1 MTKTLH
7 TKIRSLTIFLLI
19 LTFIVITLSF
29 LPKAKAETK
38 IVSLDPSSGNV
49 GTTVQ
54 LIANISTPN
63 GLYKISFNGDEL
75 PGGNASGN
83 NVTASFT
90 IPHAPEGAHDVT
102 IIDMKT
108 GENDT
113 ATFTVLT
120 SYLFEPA
127 LPESPAQLQQEANV
141 TISANMTGGKSNY
154 TYPNIKVQTPSG
166 NLTYEALVNI
176 TTNAVGDYYHN
187 LTYPDDFSSGANT
200 NFTGDYKIL
209 LNETVVNSFFIGLTN
224 SSEYHR
230 GDLVN
235 IKAIDY
241 PLNQNVSVTISFGNE
256 SIDSI
261 PLNVTDG
268 IINKNWHVP
277 QDALVGNYTLSIT
290 PVPESKQEANDTQ
303 IFEVPG
309 FRTEILTLNLAN
321 QTVPNIFIKAYDQ
334 SADVYYNTTS
344 NGNGSASFM
353 FERGIYNCEVFFKE
367 VRVGTPPNVTITNK
381 GEQMNFTCELAN
393 LNIKVMDMQNV
404 SIPQVS
410 ISLTYNYTTNLDEK
424 ENRTETEFGETNM
437 TGTLQ
442 LHSLLPNIDYT
453 INASRYGDVFNQNNN
468 TVSNLSAEAYVDIM
482 ILCPAKMLHVN
493 VVDARNQ
500 SIVNVTVKAQEFMGG
515 LHYSKTT
522 NINGTAILNCT
533 FGRYF
538 VRVYIGE
545 IQLNET
551 TVDLFQNQN
560 ISITCNFYGLT
571 VSVRV
576 IDYLGQPIP
585 NANVTLQREGL
596 QPRSNI
602 TKSNGVATFSDFI
615 GGSVQI
621 AIYLS
626 DKTQPCIE
634 TASSVVSSATIEIK
648 IGKYVLIA
656 GILVETSRLA
666 TALVIAAAII
676 LVILVEVYRR
686 KHVKLQKSSD

>member
-1 MTKTLH
+1 MA
-7 TKIRSLTIFLLI
+7 
-19 LTFIVITLSF
+19 LSF

-38 IVSLDPSSGNV
+38 IISLAPSSGNV

-54 LIANISTPN
+54 LIANISTPD

-75 PGGNASGN
+75 LSGNASGN

-102 IIDMKT
+102 MIDMKT
-108 GENDT
+108 GESDT

-120 SYLFEPA
+120 SYSFEPA

-141 TISANMTGGKSNY
+141 TISANITGGKSNY

-166 NLTYEALVNI
+166 NLTYEALINI
-176 TTNAVGDYYHN
+176 TTNAVGDYYRN
-187 LTYPDDFSSGANT
+187 LTYPADFSSGANT
-200 NFTGDYKIL
+200 NFTGDYKVL
-209 LNETVVNSFFIGLTN
+209 LNETAVNSFFIGLTN

-230 GDLVN
+230 GDLAN

-241 PLNQNVSVTISFGNE
+241 PLNQTVSITISFGNKT
-256 SIDSI
+256 IDSI
-261 PLNVTDG
+261 SLNVTDG
-268 IINKNWHVP
+268 IINTNWPVP
-277 QDALVGNYTLSIT
+277 QDALIGNYTLSIT

-321 QTVPNIFIKAYDQ
+321 QTAPNIFIKAYDQ

-344 NGNGSASFM
+344 NENGSASFM

-381 GEQMNFTCELAN
+381 GEQMNFTCALAN
-393 LNIKVMDMQNV
+393 LNIRVMDAQNV

-410 ISLTYNYTTNLDEK
+410 INLTYNYTTNLDEK
-424 ENRTETEFGETNM
+424 ENRTGTEFGETNI

-453 INASRYGDVFNQNNN
+453 INASRYGEVFNQNNN
-468 TVSNLSAEAYVDIM
+468 TVSNLPAEAYVDIM
-482 ILCPAKMLHVN
+482 ILCPAKTLHVN
-493 VVDARNQ
+493 VVDASNK
-500 SIVNVTVKAQEFMGG
+500 SIVNVTVKAQELMGG
-515 LHYSKTT
+515 LHYSETT
-522 NINGTAILNCT
+522 NINGVAILNCT

-538 VRVYIGE
+538 VRFYIGE

-551 TVDLFQNQN
+551 TVDLFHNQS

-576 IDYLGQPIP
+576 TDYFGQPIL

-596 QPRSNI
+596 PPRSNR
-602 TKSNGVATFSDFI
+602 TKADGVATFSDFI
-615 GGSVQI
+615 GGNVQI
-621 AIYLS
+621 AIYLN
-626 DKTQPCIE
+626 DQTQPCIE
-634 TASSVVSSATIEIK
+634 TTASVESSKTIGIK
-648 IGKYVLIA
+648 IGKYALIA

-666 TALVIAAAII
+666 TALIIAAAII
-676 LVILVEVYRR
+676 LVVLIEVYRR
-686 KHVKLQKSSD
+686 KHSRLRKSTN